1 MMLLSLLIAGL
12 LLGTFPQAD
21 IAPCLVMDQGWVPY
35 PAYEDR
41 PGWTE
46 LLGEYQAPLI
56 TQGEAQMGF
65 SWVTITRD
73 DYLAYER
80 SGSRHQMEDK
90 QEANTDA
97 LSRLF
102 IAELAEGQGRFLPDL
117 ARGVQWFCDAPSWA
131 VSAHL
136 AKYQKSK
143 SPVPDPSDPILAL
156 YQGNISQLLSWIYY
170 YFHNQLEPV
179 QPGLPA
185 RMRAELQKRELD
197 PYLQRDDFWWMGF
210 KPWSGKLLNNW
221 NPWCNANALLCFML
235 LENDRNTLAA
245 AIEKALRSLDL
256 YLASLSRDGACDEG
270 TTYWYKSTGHLMDCL
285 ECLKMVSGGKC
296 DAWNDPFIQRLGEYI
311 VNADIGDNWQVNF
324 ADGKPSRCP
333 ITYVI
338 YRYGRDTGNRTVMDF
353 AVNRCKAFCH
363 NPVNGLDWTLFYQ
376 SLENLRA
383 VRTLKQ
389 QPWVAYKP
397 HSFVSYPET
406 QIAFLRAGKAYLAAK
421 GGNNGERHNHN
432 DVGSCIYFYDNQPVL
447 VDAGVGTYTRDT
459 FGAGR
464 FANWFVQSG
473 WHNVPVINGCDQAFG
488 AEFKASGSR
497 ARKALRRFSADIAGA
512 YPDSAAIGKWCVNY
526 RLRRNG
532 ALRITHR
539 FSLREAREPNELHLL
554 VSDEPHL
561 CEEGKIRLAGGVL
574 LRYDPAQFT
583 VSVETKSLLGLGF
596 SDRWGDALYRISL
609 KAKRLQQK
617 GKYVLK
623 LQPSAEEPIPAL
635 TSRVEERAKAQFTL
649 LAERLASD
657 ATPRTIYPDGCMKD
671 VSVGSWTS
679 GFFAGSL
686 WQLYRLTKDSQVLL
700 LARAETEKLANILDF
715 PLSHDI
721 GFQVNC
727 SYGNAYRVTGE
738 LCYLP
743 MIEAAAAALADRFNP
758 QVGATLSWTSG
769 EKGAYPVIIDNMMN
783 LELLEYASGLFACDS
798 LKEIAI
804 THARTTLRNHF
815 RPDAS
820 CWHMLD
826 YDPATGEVLRR
837 VTVQGYSDDSIW
849 SRGQAWAL
857 YGYTM
862 MYRESGCPE
871 FLAQAEKVARMLM
884 EHLPADGIP
893 YWDFSDP
900 DIPTTYRDA
909 SAAAVICSAL
919 LELRTQ
925 TADRA
930 LATACL
936 RTAEKQI
943 RALASPQYLAPAGTN
958 GGFLLK
964 HSVGNLPGGSEV
976 DVPLPYADYYYLEAL
991 NRYKT
996 LK

>member
-1 MMLLSLLIAGL
+1 MLLSLLIAGV
-12 LLGTFPQAD
+12 LLGVFPQAD
-21 IAPCLVMDQGWVPY
+21 IAPSLVVDQGWVPY
-35 PAYEDR
+35 PAYGDR

-46 LLGEYQAPLI
+46 LLGEYQAPLVA
-56 TQGEAQMGF
+56 QGEAQTGF
-65 SWVTITRD
+65 SWVTITPD

-117 ARGVQWFCDAPSWA
+117 SRGVQWFCDAPSWA

-143 SPVPDPSDPILAL
+143 SPLPDPSDPILAL

-170 YFHNQLEPV
+170 YFHAQLEEV
-179 QPGLPA
+179 QPGLSV
-185 RMRAELQKRELD
+185 RLRAELQRRELD
-197 PYLQRDDFWWMGF
+197 VYLQRDDFWWMGF
-210 KPWSGKLLNNW
+210 QPVPGKVLNNW

-235 LENDRNTLAA
+235 LENDRDTLAA
-245 AIEKALRSLDL
+245 AVEKAMRSLDL

-285 ECLKMVSGGKC
+285 ECLEMVTGGKC
-296 DAWNDPFIQRLGEYI
+296 NAWSDPFIRRLGEYI
-311 VNADIGDNWQVNF
+311 VNADIGDDWQVNF
-324 ADGKPSRCP
+324 ADGKPSRKP
-333 ITYVI
+333 ISYVI
-338 YRYGRDTGNRTVMDF
+338 WRYGRDSGNQTMMDF
-353 AVNRCKAFCH
+353 AVNRCKSFCH
-363 NPVNGLDWTLFYQ
+363 NPVSGLDWTLFYQ

-383 VRTLKQ
+383 VRALKQ

-397 HSFVSYPET
+397 HRFVSYPET

-488 AEFKASGSR
+488 ADFKASGSR
-497 ARKALRRFSADIAGA
+497 ASKLLRRFTTDIAGA
-512 YPDSAAIGKWCVNY
+512 YPDSAGVASWRVGY

-532 ALRITHR
+532 SLRISHR
-539 FSLREAREPNELHLL
+539 FSLREAREPNVLHLL
-554 VSDEPHL
+554 VSGEPSL
-561 CEEGKIRLAGGVL
+561 KSDGQIALEGGVT
-574 LRYDPAQFT
+574 LRYNPSQFT
-583 VSVETKSLLGLGF
+583 ASVGTKSLLGLGF

-609 KAKRLQQK
+609 TAKRLQPK
-617 GKYVLK
+617 GRYVLK
-623 LQPSAEEPIPAL
+623 LVPAAQEPLPAL
-635 TSRVEERAKAQFTL
+635 VARVLSTAKGQFAL
-649 LAERLASD
+649 MSERLDSAS
-657 ATPRTIYPDGCMKD
+657 TPRSIYPDGRMKD
-671 VSVGSWTS
+671 CAVGSWTS
-679 GFFAGSL
+679 GFFSGSL
-686 WQLYRLTKDSQVLL
+686 WLLYRMTGDAQMLR
-700 LARAETEKLANILDF
+700 LARKETAKLASILDY

-738 LCYLP
+738 AQYLP
-743 MIEAAAAALADRFNP
+743 LIEQAAAALAARFNP
-758 QVGATLSWTSG
+758 VVGATLSWEPG
-769 EKGAYPVIIDNMMN
+769 KKGAYPVIIDNMMN

-798 LKEIAI
+798 LKEIAAA
-804 THARTTLRNHF
+804 HARTTMRNHF
-815 RPDAS
+815 RPDGS

-826 YDPATGEVLRR
+826 YDPANGEVLRR
-837 VTVQGYSDDSIW
+837 VTVQGYSDDSVW

-857 YGYTM
+857 YGYSM

-871 FLAQAEKVARMLM
+871 FLAQAEKVARMLLQR
-884 EHLPADGIP
+884 LPSDGIP

-909 SAAAVICSAL
+909 SAGAVMCSAF
-919 LELRTQ
+919 LELASL
-925 TADRA
+925 TADKPLARA
-930 LATACL
+930 CR
-936 RTAEKQI
+936 RTAEKQM
-943 RALASPQYLAPAGTN
+943 RTLASPQYLAQEGTN

-976 DVPLPYADYYYLEAL
+976 DVPLTYADYYFLEAL
-991 NRYKT
+991 DRYQT